1 MNDRAALVHCH
12 DRRSPSRKPPAPAMT
27 RNIGGSFRAINNKRA
42 AGARD
47 FASVERFWAC
57 GSNEVKPMEPLV
69 YLTRSEFARKLGVS
83 KTRVTQMVRARLP
96 VLRSGG
102 LELGLALRWVS
113 HTAVRGRSRW
123 RDRGCH
129 RADALLRELAE
140 GPGADAA

>member
-1 MNDRAALVHCH
+1 
-12 DRRSPSRKPPAPAMT
+12 
-27 RNIGGSFRAINNKRA
+27 
-42 AGARD
+42 
-47 FASVERFWAC
+47 
-57 GSNEVKPMEPLV
+57 MEPLV

-83 KTRVTQMVRARLP
+83 KTRVTQMVRAGLP

-129 RADALLRELAE
+129 RVDALLRELAE
-140 GPGADAA
+140 GRGADAA